1 MNFFDCR
8 RLVALMLS
16 CGAVVIVTVNGQATT
31 DDDIGTEENYVEL
44 TALLAKM
51 EDSLPTAVDEIAKL
65 KNNLVTA
72 VDEIAKL
79 KNNSATAVDE
89 NAKLKN
95 NLAAA
100 VDEIAK
106 LKNNLA
112 TTVDEIAKLK
122 DHVNSV
128 TANKSDDSK
137 FNFFD
142 T

>member
-51 EDSLPTAVDEIAKL
+51 EDRLPTAVDEIAKL
-65 KNNLVTA
+65 KNNLATA

-95 NLAAA
+95 NLATA
-100 VDEIAK
+100 
-106 LKNNLA
+106 
-112 TTVDEIAKLK
+112 VDEIAKLK

-128 TANKSDDSK
+128 AANKSDDSK